1 VTLPLDAVL
10 KAWCGHLLPIIITAQ
25 HDHLPGSTTLPR

>member
-10 KAWCGHLLPIIITAQ
+10 KAWCGHLLPIITDQ
-25 HDHLPGSTTLPR
+25 HDHLPGSTALPR